1 MGNSVTASRRN
12 DLKADKSKDLHFFQL
27 RKRITRMIGI
37 ANRAGLALG
46 SCAHARAQG
55 QQKLHVKAS
64 AMPRSKALSRGRS
77 DCALPNRCGKATR
90 TRLTRTCATKNP
102 EEASEL
108 ATKLVPAV
116 VPPAVVLVGASAL
129 IGSHAL
135 EAPLTSY
142 FNTVGVPVIEFL
154 APPEW
159 IIHWFHGLNMA
170 TVLFAMGG
178 YGTYL
183 GFQIRKGEG
192 NAEAFGGEMVREL
205 HPKLMFGMLFFFF
218 LGGQGGLV
226 FTLMEGRPLLGSPH
240 AVSAFA
246 GLALLGAQAVLGTT
260 MKGTPAAR
268 TAHTYLGTGI
278 MSLFAVHAA
287 LGLANGLSF

>member
-1 MGNSVTASRRN
+1 MALSFCDEG
-12 DLKADKSKDLHFFQL
+12 SKHQFSDGEPAKRFEGRQEQRPAFFQL

-178 YGTYL
+178 YG
-183 GFQIRKGEG
+183 
-192 NAEAFGGEMVREL
+192 
-205 HPKLMFGMLFFFF
+205 
-218 LGGQGGLV
+218 
-226 FTLMEGRPLLGSPH
+226 
-240 AVSAFA
+240 
-246 GLALLGAQAVLGTT
+246 
-260 MKGTPAAR
+260 
-268 TAHTYLGTGI
+268 
-278 MSLFAVHAA
+278 
-287 LGLANGLSF
+287 